1 MRNLQTQKMR
11 CYFHLVNG
19 HEMIPDNAGVDVPD
33 LDVAHSLALQVLQ
46 EIREEADQSDEE

>member
-1 MRNLQTQKMR
+1 MR